1 MQTKIDCLQIDLCFE
16 LQKCLGFFFRMI
28 CSVDYNEMF
37 FFFFNEFIQSTDC
50 SIKQSNWF
58 RWSRVL
64 ACVTNDNV
72 LSWMI
77 DLISI
82 ILNRYD
88 ADRCWLCM
96 DMAEFVAFAPLAG
109 PAAVELG

>member
-1 MQTKIDCLQIDLCFE
+1 M
-16 LQKCLGFFFRMI
+16 
-28 CSVDYNEMF
+28 
-37 FFFFNEFIQSTDC
+37 DC

-58 RWSRVL
+58 RWSRAL

-72 LSWMI
+72 LSCLI
-77 DLISI
+77 DSISI

-88 ADRCWLCM
+88 ADCCWLYM
-96 DMAEFVAFAPLAG
+96 DMAELVAFAPRAV